1 MNSLKS
7 LFIAVA
13 LIVSSTA
20 IFAAGNTVPL
30 DRAPDLSNDKAA
42 LQHGAKLFVNHC
54 LNCHSASG
62 MRYNRLKDIGLTDEQ
77 IKNNL
82 LFTADKVG
90 EMMNIALLP
99 KDAKDWFGAVPPD
112 LSVIAR
118 AKSSS
123 QGTGADY
130 IYTYLRSYYR
140 DASRPTGW
148 NNVAYPNSAMPHVL
162 WASQPERGLEKTEIV
177 HTSHD
182 GKSAAKFEKIVTTY
196 DTLGIATVNKTILS
210 DYVGHAGTTYKY
222 IMDDKHIKAEQAF
235 NEEVAHIT
243 AFMQYMADPS
253 ASTRKSMGVWV
264 LLFLGIFILL
274 AYLLNKEYWKD
285 IK

>member
-1 MNSLKS
+1 MNQLKS
-7 LFIAVA
+7 LFITVA
-13 LIVSSTA
+13 LIISGVAFSSG
-20 IFAAGNTVPL
+20 GNNPPL

-82 LFTADKVG
+82 LFSADKVG
-90 EMMNIALLP
+90 ETMNVAMLP
-99 KDAKDWFGAVPPD
+99 KDAKNWFGAMPPD

-162 WASQPERGLEKTEIV
+162 WESQPTRSLEKTEV
-177 HTSHD
+177 THD
-182 GKSAAKFEKIVTTY
+182 TKQPANLEKIVTTY
-196 DTLGIATVNKTILS
+196 DTLGAATVNKIKLS
-210 DYVGHAGTTYKY
+210 THTEHVGVTYKY
-222 IMDDKHIKAEQAF
+222 ITDDKNIKAEQKF
-235 NEEVAHIT
+235 NEDVAHIT

-264 LLFLGIFILL
+264 LLFLGVFILL

>member
-1 MNSLKS
+1 MNQFKIFFLA
-7 LFIAVA
+7 IA
-13 LIVSSTA
+13 LIISNNILASG
-20 IFAAGNTVPL
+20 GNDIIL
-30 DRAPDLSNDKAA
+30 DKAPDLSNDKAA
-42 LQHGAKLFVNHC
+42 LQQGAKLFINHC

-82 LFTADKVG
+82 LFTAEKVG
-90 EMMNIALLP
+90 DTMGVAMLP
-99 KDAKDWFGAVPPD
+99 KDAKNWFGATPPD

-123 QGTGADY
+123 HGTGADY

-148 NNVAYPNSAMPHVL
+148 NNTVYPNSAMPHVL
-162 WASQPERGLEKTEIV
+162 WSLQPTRSLEKTEIT
-177 HTSHD
+177 HID
-182 GKSAAKFEKIVTTY
+182 KGLEKTVTVY
-196 DTLGIATVNKTILS
+196 DELGFATVQKTKLL
-210 DYVGHAGTTYKY
+210 DHLAHPGVTYKY
-222 IMDDKHIKAEQAF
+222 ITDDKYIKQEQIF
-235 NEEVAHIT
+235 NEHVAQIT

-253 ASTRKSMGVWV
+253 ASIRKSMGVWV